1 MTPAA
6 RRDTDMILRIIDR
19 RLDRGMYDE
28 LRLELDID
36 NQHPL
41 GLIMHGATEVDGLM
55 RVAQIWESDWYAKR
69 FDDEI
74 LAPAL
79 EAVGAPMNAQIAV
92 YQLEHLVTP

>member
-1 MTPAA
+1 
-6 RRDTDMILRIIDR
+6 MILRIIDR
-19 RLDRGMYDE
+19 GLDRGMYDT

-36 NQHPL
+36 HRHPL
-41 GLIMHGATEVDGLM
+41 GLIMHGATEVNGLM

-79 EAVGAPMNAQIAV
+79 EAVGAPLDAEMAV

>member
-1 MTPAA
+1 
-6 RRDTDMILRIIDR
+6 MILRIIDR
-19 RLDRGMYDE
+19 RLDRGMYDT

-36 NQHPL
+36 HQHPL
-41 GLIMHGATEVDGLM
+41 GLIMHGAAEVDGLI

-79 EAVGAPMNAQIAV
+79 EAVGAPLDAEIAV